1 MGEVY
6 RAKDQ
11 KLGREVAIKVL
22 PDAFGQDPVRVARFE
37 REARAAAALNHPN
50 ICAIHEI
57 GEHEGQPFIVM
68 ELMKGQTLEARLS
81 TQGRLECDEV
91 LELGT
96 QLADALDAA
105 HTAGIVHRDIKPA
118 NIFIADRGQAK
129 ILDFGLAKTNCL
141 SDEEGLTVSNDV
153 GPLTGHGATLGT
165 VAYMSPEQALGKELD
180 SRTDLFSLGVV
191 IYEAL
196 TGKPAFMGA
205 TSAAIFDQILNR
217 APPSPVQRNPRISPE
232 LEGVVNKLLEKDVG
246 LRYQHASELL
256 VDLKRMRRDADSGH
270 HQQRASVGGAT
281 RWRAL
286 TVGGA
291 AALGVLALAATAWW
305 ARSFVGPAPAG
316 TSAPALT
323 ISPLTDTDGLS
334 LSGSWSPDATQVAY
348 DYTLNGS
355 MDIAVMSLGGGE
367 PRLVAGGPNDEAM
380 PRWSPDGSRIAFVSD
395 DGTGMNVYWV
405 PPTGGTRRRIAQ
417 THLQYLDRFTSL
429 GALGSQPWSPD
440 GRRLVFSRL
449 EPTNS
454 VALWTADIESGQ
466 EARLTSPPPGANDWR
481 GAWSHDGKEIAFNRA
496 STGSPS
502 TLYLVAASGGE
513 PRAVVPS
520 KTASRGAATWSLD
533 DRSLLFVPGGAGGDV
548 SEVQIGTG
556 RIRQLTVGARVST
569 PILSSTG
576 RVAFSHWSHET
587 FFFRMPV
594 ANPAAEHEQIS
605 LSGGDNFAQR
615 FSPDGRQI
623 VFQSSRGGRSVLWL
637 HDMETGAER
646 QLTYP
651 PAEREDR
658 TPDWSPD
665 GKQVVFLSNRGGAF
679 QLWVADVDGGATHR
693 LSEQAIPMDG
703 DWWVNAR
710 VAPRW
715 SSDGRAIA
723 YLAPGERGS
732 TLWLID
738 PDGRNARPT
747 RVSGVLRFDWYLDS
761 RRAIY
766 TRNGADGRIEIIA
779 TNLDTG
785 EERVLLK
792 ANATELSVA
801 PDGNAVAYN
810 SADGHFSMNRY
821 VLTLVRPTGANE
833 LPHATGAPR
842 QMTFGG
848 GKWHVHGGAWSPDG
862 RWIVYTRDFD
872 RGNLSVIDNY
882 R

>member
-11 KLGREVAIKVL
+11 KLGREIAIKVL
-22 PDAFGQDPVRVARFE
+22 ADAFGQDPVRVARFD

-50 ICAIHEI
+50 ICAIHEV
-57 GEHEGQPFIVM
+57 GVHDSQPFIVM
-68 ELMKGQTLEARLS
+68 ELLKGQTLEARLLRDE
-81 TQGRLECDEV
+81 RLECEEV
-91 LELGT
+91 LELST

-129 ILDFGLAKTNCL
+129 ILDFGIAKTNRL
-141 SDEEGLTVSNDV
+141 NAEALTISHDV
-153 GPLTGHGATLGT
+153 EHLTGVGAALGT

-180 SRTDLFSLGVV
+180 PRTDLFSLGLV
-191 IYEAL
+191 IYQAL
-196 TGKPAFMGA
+196 AGKPAFTGV

-217 APPSPVQRNPRISPE
+217 APTSLVQLNPKVAPE
-232 LEGVVNKLLEKDVG
+232 LEGVVKKLLEKDPD
-246 LRYQHASELL
+246 LRYQHASELRA
-256 VDLKRMRRDADSGH
+256 DLKRMRRDTDSV
-270 HQQRASVGGAT
+270 HQQRAMPRGAG
-281 RWRAL
+281 RWSAL
-286 TVGGA
+286 NITGT
-291 AALGVLALAATAWW
+291 AALGALALVAIAWL
-305 ARSFVGPAPAG
+305 ARSSVGPAPVG

-334 LSGSWSPDATQVAY
+334 LSGSWSPDGTQVAY
-348 DYTLNGS
+348 DHTLNGS
-355 MDIAVMSLGGGE
+355 MDVAVMSLGGGE

-380 PRWSPDGSRIAFVSD
+380 PRWSPDGSRIAFLAD

-417 THLQYLDRFTSL
+417 TRLQYLDRFTSI
-429 GALGSQPWSPD
+429 GAVGSQPWSPD

-454 VALWTADIESGQ
+454 VALWTVDIESGD
-466 EARLTSPPPGANDWR
+466 EARLTSPLAGASDWR
-481 GAWSHDGKEIAFNRA
+481 GAWSHDGKWIAFNRF
-496 STGSPS
+496 SPNSPS
-502 TLYLVAASGGE
+502 SLYLVPASGGE
-513 PRAVVPS
+513 PRAVLKDETVG
-520 KTASRGAATWSLD
+520 RAAPTWSLD
-533 DRSLLFVPGGAGGDV
+533 DHHVLFVPGGAFGGDL
-548 SEVQIGTG
+548 SEVETSTG
-556 RIRQLTVGARVST
+556 KIRQLTVGASVSN

-576 RVAFSHWSHET
+576 RIVFSRWSHET
-587 FFFRMPV
+587 FFFKMPV
-594 ANPAAEHEQIS
+594 DKPTSVHEQIS
-605 LSGGDNFAQR
+605 LSGGSNFAQR

-623 VFQSSRGGRSVLWL
+623 VFQSARAGRSMLWL
-637 HDMETGAER
+637 HDVETGMER

-651 PAEREDR
+651 AAGREDR
-658 TPDWSPD
+658 TPDWSPN
-665 GKQVVFLSNRGGAF
+665 GKQVVFLSNRGGPF
-679 QLWVADVDGGATHR
+679 QLWVADVDRGATHR

-715 SSDGRAIA
+715 SSDGQAVA

-732 TLWLID
+732 TLWLIN
-738 PDGRNARPT
+738 PDGGNARPT
-747 RVSGVLRFDWYLDS
+747 KVSGVLRFDWYLDS

-766 TRNGADGRIEIIA
+766 TRNGADGRIEIVA

-785 EERVLLK
+785 EEGLLLK

-801 PDGNAVAYN
+801 PDGSSVAYN

-821 VLTLVRPTGANE
+821 LLTLVRPTSSKE
-833 LPHATGAPR
+833 LPRATGAPR
-842 QMTFGG
+842 QVTFGQG
-848 GKWHVHGGAWSPDG
+848 RWHVHGGAWSADG
-862 RWIVYTRDFD
+862 RSIVYTRDFD

>member
-11 KLGREVAIKVL
+11 KLGRDVAIKVL

-68 ELMKGQTLEARLS
+68 ELIKGQTLEARLLK
-81 TQGRLECDEV
+81 QGRLECDEV
-91 LELGT
+91 LELST

-118 NIFIADRGQAK
+118 NIFIADRGHAK
-129 ILDFGLAKTNCL
+129 ILDFGLAKTSRLN
-141 SDEEGLTVSNDV
+141 EEGALTVSYD
-153 GPLTGHGATLGT
+153 GAQLTGRGVTLGT

-196 TGKPAFMGA
+196 TGKPPFMGA

-217 APPSPVQRNPRISPE
+217 APPSPGQLNPKASPE
-232 LEGVVNKLLEKDVG
+232 LEGVVNKLLEKDAG
-246 LRYQHASELL
+246 LRYQHASELHA
-256 VDLKRMRRDADSGH
+256 DLKRLRRDTDSA
-270 HQQRASVGGAT
+270 HQQRGVSPGVAA
-281 RWRAL
+281 RWSAMK
-286 TVGGA
+286 VGA
-291 AALGVLALAATAWW
+291 AAVGAVALVAVAWT

-316 TSAPALT
+316 TNAPALS

-334 LSGSWSPDATQVAY
+334 LSGSWSPDATQLAY

-380 PRWSPDGSRIAFVSD
+380 PRWSPDGSRIAFLSD

-405 PPTGGTRRRIAQ
+405 PPTGGARRKIAQ
-417 THLQYLDRFTSL
+417 THLQYLDRFTSI
-429 GALGSQPWSPD
+429 GAVGSQPWSPD

-449 EPTNS
+449 EPTS
-454 VALWTADIESGQ
+454 GVALWTADIESGH
-466 EARLTSPPPGANDWR
+466 EARLTSPPAGARDWR
-481 GAWSHDGKEIAFNRA
+481 GAWSHDGKWIAFNRS

-502 TLYLVAASGGE
+502 ILYIVPASGGE
-513 PRAVVPS
+513 PRAVLAD
-520 KTASRGAATWSLD
+520 KTVGRAAATWSVGD
-533 DRSLLFVPGGAGGDV
+533 HHLLFVPDGPWGGDV
-548 SEVQIGTG
+548 SEVEIGTG
-556 RIRQLTVGARVST
+556 KIRQLTVGAKVST

-576 RVAFSHWSHET
+576 RVVFSHWSHET
-587 FFFRMPV
+587 FFFRMSV
-594 ANPAAEHEQIS
+594 ANQAGEHEQIS
-605 LSGGDNFAQR
+605 LSAGSNFGQR

-623 VFQSSRGGRSVLWL
+623 VFQSGRAGRSMLWL
-637 HDMETGAER
+637 HDMETGTER
-646 QLTYP
+646 QLTDP
-651 PAEREDR
+651 PEGREDR

-665 GKQVVFLSNRGGAF
+665 GTQVVFLSNRAGPF
-679 QLWVADVDGGATHR
+679 QLWVGDVDGRATRR

-732 TLWLID
+732 TLWLIN
-738 PDGRNARPT
+738 PDGRDARPT
-747 RVSGVLRFDWYLDS
+747 RVSGVLRFDWYLGS
-761 RRAIY
+761 RRVIY

-779 TNLDTG
+779 SNLETG
-785 EERVLLK
+785 DERLLLK

-801 PDGNAVAYN
+801 PDGSSVAYN

-821 VLTLVRPTGANE
+821 VLALVRPTNDKE

-842 QMTFGG
+842 QMTFGKG
-848 GKWHVHGGAWSPDG
+848 RWHVHGGAWSPDS
-862 RWIVYTRDFD
+862 RWMVYTRDFD